1 MVSNG
6 EDGGVPRYVRRQG
19 AGALSSPASAIPQW
33 IAPTLHRTAGRDPL
47 ALQTITQDRII
58 PVLLPGI
65 LALSR
70 RARYFSFHCF
80 LLGEYRRRRM
90 PATNAALS
98 KFMLAREYELALAVE
113 LCVRA
118 CGSSPVGRDR
128 SRPATSPIR
137 DAYDRGESVESV
149 LGGYGLYYRSPLAD
163 LGLVARAGTLLG
175 EDPMPIDVI
184 VSGSKGPALA
194 EEFRSAVSQTEYF
207 RKHFT
212 GLGPIPHDVLVE
224 YGSVA
229 CLCRLD
235 DFVGER
241 DLIREALFVPRAE
254 GMEADA
260 LQRRRSFAL
269 LLGASS
275 RNPACATDPA
285 AFRERVWEDFLDRD
299 GLGEARSRVTSQ
311 WTALI
316 LKEYMQDS
324 LSAMWI
330 DLCRTGL
337 KSQPDDG
344 FRPESLTDLLRT
356 SLASERSLEVAGEA
370 IAVGPNTPMT
380 ELHERFAATTSG
392 MSLEELRKWAREQ
405 ESVVAGVLFLM
416 TVCERLPPRALFSE
430 SDRAFLDVGVQR
442 SMRQYGLLQTAHA
455 LEMHMSEAPTLADTV
470 EWAVRRLLIDV
481 HERVAY
487 SKLPN
492 FTFRFR
498 WESGRLR
505 FYDLGVW
512 PFDLADM
519 RHGSMSQLSLDLGY
533 WEKGPSDGGLLTADG
548 ESFVTEAFG

>member
-1 MVSNG
+1 M
-6 EDGGVPRYVRRQG
+6 
-19 AGALSSPASAIPQW
+19 SSPASAIPQW

-80 LLGEYRRRRM
+80 LLNEYRRRRM

-98 KFMLAREYELALAVE
+98 KFVLAREYELALAVE
-113 LCVRA
+113 LCPRA

-128 SRPATSPIR
+128 SRPATTPVR
-137 DAYDRGESVESV
+137 DAYDRGESVESA

-163 LGLVARAGTLLG
+163 LGLVARAGALLG
-175 EDPMPIDVI
+175 EDPTPIDVI
-184 VSGSKGPALA
+184 IPDSNGPALA
-194 EEFRSAVSQTEYF
+194 EEFRTAVSQTEYF

-212 GLGPIPHDVLVE
+212 GLGPLPHHALVE
-224 YGSVA
+224 YSSVA
-229 CLCRLD
+229 CQCRLD

-241 DLIREALFVPRAE
+241 DLIREALFVPGAE
-254 GMEADA
+254 EMGADA

-269 LLGASS
+269 FLDALS
-275 RNPACATDPA
+275 RNPASATDPA
-285 AFRERVWEDFLDRD
+285 AFRERVWEDFLERD
-299 GLGEARSRVTSQ
+299 GFGEARSRVTSQ

-316 LKEYMQDS
+316 LKEYMQEA

-330 DLCRTGL
+330 ELCRTGL
-337 KSQPDDG
+337 RSQPDDG
-344 FRPESLTDLLRT
+344 FTPESLTDLLRNT
-356 SLASERSLEVAGEA
+356 LASERSLEVGGEE
-370 IAVGPNTPMT
+370 IAYRPNMLTS
-380 ELHERFAATTSG
+380 ELHEMFAAAISG
-392 MSLEELRKWAREQ
+392 MSLEELRTWARQ
-405 ESVVAGVLFLM
+405 QGSVVSGVLFLM
-416 TVCERLPPRALFSE
+416 LVWERLPPRESFSE
-430 SDRAFLDVGVQR
+430 SDRAFLDIGVQR

-455 LEMHMSEAPTLADTV
+455 LEVHMSEAPTLADTV

-533 WEKGPSDGGLLTADG
+533 WKKAPSGGGLLTADG
-548 ESFVTEAFG
+548 ESFITEAFG